1 MRKEETEKRR
11 NIGVVMR
18 REHHTQ
24 KKKKPTKVGLI
35 AISFKGYA
43 TYSVLYEGAVQV
55 VQCL

>member
-1 MRKEETEKRR
+1 MKKHWGCHEK
-11 NIGVVMR
+11 GTP
-18 REHHTQ
+18 HT